1 MTKDRFSKTCLA
13 IIVALMAI
21 MTYNSNIRIV
31 GAAAPAEYMIEG
43 ISGQQ
48 APVVNAHMKKR
59 VAEGWTLHTFGT
71 SYLVWQK

>member
-31 GAAAPAEYMIEG
+31 GAAPPAEYMIEG

>member
-1 MTKDRFSKTCLA
+1 MPGHYRRANGHHDLQLEHPDR
-13 IIVALMAI
+13 
-21 MTYNSNIRIV
+21 R
-31 GAAAPAEYMIEG
+31 AAPPAEYMIEG

>member
-13 IIVALMAI
+13 MIVALMAI

-31 GAAAPAEYMIEG
+31 GAAQPTEYMIEG

-48 APVVNAHMKKR
+48 TPVVNAHMKKR